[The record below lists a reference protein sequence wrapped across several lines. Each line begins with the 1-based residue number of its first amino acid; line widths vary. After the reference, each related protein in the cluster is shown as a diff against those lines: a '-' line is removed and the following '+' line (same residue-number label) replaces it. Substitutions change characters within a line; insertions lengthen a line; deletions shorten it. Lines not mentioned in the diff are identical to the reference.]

1 MSIVLNKMNK
11 NVGIIRRL
19 TKLLPIDVVLHTLY
33 NVLIAP
39 YLDYCNI
46 AWSMNDTVT
55 FVKLFR
61 MQKKALRMISGK
73 DWRDHSPPLFKG
85 NQCIPSCLLR
95 I

>member
-11 NVGIIRRL
+11 NVAIIRRL
-19 TKLLPIDVVLHTLY
+19 SKLLPIDVLHTLY

-46 AWSMNDTVT
+46 AWSMNDTIT

-61 MQKKALRMISGK
+61 MQKR
-73 DWRDHSPPLFKG
+73 HSE
-85 NQCIPSCLLR
+85 
-95 I
+95 